1 MPSVNSPNIILMEV
15 EEDVFKRMGKR
26 SLAYVQFASFNPS
39 VLGFVRAGSNVIY
52 VNEIPY
58 NKIATDP
65 QKSHD
70 YLYVV
75 ILHEYLH
82 LIGIADER
90 EVRKITLEIVG
101 DKFGENSNAFSFSK
115 MLTFPEDIKI
125 RENRKYFSHYM

>member
-1 MPSVNSPNIILMEV
+1 MPSISSPNTILIEV
-15 EEDVFKRMGKR
+15 QDDVLKRMGKR
-26 SLAYVQFASFNPS
+26 AEAYIQFASFNPS
-39 VLGFVRAGSNVIY
+39 ILGFVRAGSNVIY

-58 NKIATDP
+58 RRVAIDSE
-65 QKSHD
+65 KSHD

-101 DKFGENSNAFSFSK
+101 NKFGENSNAFSFSK
-115 MLTFPEDIKI
+115 MLTFPEDVKI
-125 RENRKYFSHYM
+125 MENRKYFSHYM